1 MTECE
6 DVNTMSFSGGDWAQ
20 GIIIVKHCTDNGE
33 EYYTVYY
40 SVTLVKS
47 DQWFGGFL
55 PKKYS
60 SKEQA
65 HSIAINLHK
74 ELYEALKNRT
84 REYQQEIE
92 EYKKKIE
99 MTEKNKLVQL
109 LADYQ
114 AILNKYF
121 S

>member
-40 SVTLVKS
+40 SVSLS
-47 DQWFGGFL
+47 DQWLGGFL

-65 HSIAINLHK
+65 YSIARDLHK
-74 ELYEALKNRT
+74 ELYEALKNRM

-92 EYKKKIE
+92 EYKKKIALIK
-99 MTEKNKLVQL
+99 KNKLAQL
-109 LADYQ
+109 LVDYQ

-121 S
+121 GG